1 MEAAPHISIGGGL
14 VGNFGFI
21 SPLLKEIPG
30 FRSMFS
36 GYFPEKWRY
45 FRGPLKVGEI
55 SGSLP
60 GEKLRGWG
68 WKVPENPARVWE
80 GKRLADLWQ
89 RFFVEL
95 AEKEI
100 KVIGLDAG
108 RTFCP
113 PGLFRSQPDVPGV
126 SDGKALE
133 LLFFMNRF
141 RSILRNYEITPQ
153 KAKALVI
160 WEEGNLGVTCARAIA
175 REVRFLT
182 LVSPNARILEIA
194 AEIIL
199 SETGVSPQVFVDL
212 PSDYRGAKIV
222 VKCGRVAKYQLPR
235 VTRRVI
241 WCELFQSFPSLSSMN
256 FALPVTAANQVG
268 KLPLYPALAEVIL
281 RSGFG
286 LQSGFWHGSDLPL
299 ERVVKLAVVF
309 KELGIDLTI

>member
-1 MEAAPHISIGGGL
+1 

-21 SPLLKEIPG
+21 SPLLKEIPN
-30 FRSMFS
+30 FWSVLPK
-36 GYFPEKWRY
+36 YLPEKWRY
-45 FRGPLKVGEI
+45 FLGPLKVGEI
-55 SGSLP
+55 TGLLS

-68 WKVPENPARVWE
+68 WKVPENPGRVWE
-80 GKRLADLWQ
+80 GRRLTDLWE
-89 RFFVEL
+89 RFSMEL

-113 PGLFRSQPDVPGV
+113 PGFFRSHPNAPGV

-133 LLFFMNRF
+133 LLFFMSRF
-141 RSILRNYEITPQ
+141 RSILRNYEIAPS
-153 KAKALVI
+153 KAKVLVM

-194 AEIIL
+194 AEVIL
-199 SETGVSPQVFVDL
+199 SETGISPQVFVEP

-222 VKCGRVAKYQLPR
+222 IKCGKVTKYQLPR
-235 VTRRVI
+235 NTRRI
-241 WCELFQSFPSLSSMN
+241 IRCELFQSYPSLSSMN

-299 ERVVKLAVVF
+299 ERVLKLAVVF